1 MIKKPLAAIEGNGGF
16 YGFQRILA
24 WGVAPIVYTGTF
36 GLGVWKGG
44 HLRAKRAT
52 EPQEEV
58 FLTSKLISTVGLV

>member
-16 YGFQRILA
+16 MDFKGFWPEVLLPLCTQALLDLVS
-24 WGVAPIVYTGTF
+24 G
-36 GLGVWKGG
+36 KGS